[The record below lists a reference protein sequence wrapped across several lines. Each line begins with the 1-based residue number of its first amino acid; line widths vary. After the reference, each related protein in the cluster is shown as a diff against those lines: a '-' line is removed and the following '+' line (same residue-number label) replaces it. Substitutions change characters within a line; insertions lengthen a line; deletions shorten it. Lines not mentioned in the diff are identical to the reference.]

1 MLTVRLASITDLLS
15 SYPNYS
21 GVSHWHDDIELIL
34 ILSGEMKY
42 NVNGNIFP
50 LHKNEGIFVNSR
62 QLHFG
67 FSDTHTECI
76 FLCILLHPI
85 LLCAS
90 PAYAKSFVLP
100 VIRNYEAPF
109 VLLSPKIS
117 WQQKILDEIRFL
129 FKHRKDKTAPLK
141 IPVFFPASGQCFMK
155 TSLSGAET
163 HIDNDLSAI
172 RNMTD
177 FIQKNY
183 TVKISLEE
191 IAAAGS
197 VGISKCCRLF
207 SRYFSQTPNNYLSNY
222 RLAKSGDLL
231 RETSLSIT
239 EIALSTGFNSASY
252 YAESFR
258 KWAGISPGEF
268 RKNRSIPSV
277 RTWNQRDG
285 KSGISHFSPSPL
297 VAPRWSVYGNK
308 FCILF
313 KLIASVEVLCR
324 SADVVGCKIPATPQ
338 AINPALKVT
347 MKP

>member
-1 MLTVRLASITDLLS
+1 MITIDVKEDLSENVIYDYADCQAGIHYDLLS

-76 FLCILLHPI
+76 FLCILLHPV

-90 PAYAKSFVLP
+90 PAYEKSFVLP

-141 IPVFFPASGQCFMK
+141 ILSSFSCIWAMLYENIS
-155 TSLSGAET
+155 SSGAET

-207 SRYFSQTPNNYLSNY
+207 SRYFSQTPNNYLNNY

-277 RTWNQRDG
+277 RTWNDLHNRDG
-285 KSGISHFSPSPL
+285 
-297 VAPRWSVYGNK
+297 N
-308 FCILF
+308 
-313 KLIASVEVLCR
+313 
-324 SADVVGCKIPATPQ
+324 Q
-338 AINPALKVT
+338 
-347 MKP
+347 